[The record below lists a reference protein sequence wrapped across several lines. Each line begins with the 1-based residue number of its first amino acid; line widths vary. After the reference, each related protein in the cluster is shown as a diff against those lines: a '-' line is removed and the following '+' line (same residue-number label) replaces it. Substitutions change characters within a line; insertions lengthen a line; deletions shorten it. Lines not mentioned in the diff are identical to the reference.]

1 MSEYLIVRLS
11 NNHQL
16 DKQWLV
22 WSESQKEVIASGV
35 VPAEQELS
43 VIADYAMQRQTIV
56 LLSATDVLLKQVTVP
71 AGGARQFETMLPY
84 LVEDDVAQD
93 VDQLHFTVLAK
104 QDSQAD
110 ICAVDKQWLQQ
121 QLTQLREFGFNV
133 RKVLPDAL
141 ALPDGEGISAVELAG
156 QWLLKKQHYQAV
168 SVDSAWLPMMA
179 QSDWVKDDEQW
190 LPLQAFSPLPSLAL
204 NDQQNWQQA
213 EPQLVMQLLATQAI
227 ASKVNLLTGEF
238 KPKSTVTKHLK
249 IWRKAVIAAVV
260 LLVVLITQNIL
271 HTRQAE
277 AQAAAYRAESER
289 IFRAVSGKKKI
300 PTVSYLKRELEREA
314 ARLSG
319 GRSGD
324 TVLDWLVKLP
334 EAFKAAP
341 DSNLTG
347 FKYDSQR
354 EVVSLEVT
362 SKDFQTFEKMR
373 ATLEQEFTVKQ
384 GQLNKEDGLVFGSL
398 ELSKK

>member
-16 DKQWLV
+16 EKQWLV
-22 WSESQKEVIASGV
+22 WSESQKEVIASGA
-35 VPAEQELS
+35 VPADQELS
-43 VIADYAMQRQTIV
+43 VIADYAKQRQTIV
-56 LLSATDVLLKQVTVP
+56 LLSAADVLFKQVTVP

-93 VDQLHFTVLAK
+93 VEQLHFTVLAK
-104 QDSQAD
+104 QGAQANV
-110 ICAVDKQWLQQ
+110 CAVDKQWLSQ
-121 QLTQLREFGFNV
+121 QLAQLSEFGFNV

-141 ALPDGEGISAVELAG
+141 ALPDSEGISAVELAG
-156 QWLLKKQHYQAV
+156 QWLLKKQQYQAV
-168 SVDSAWLPMMA
+168 SVESAWLPMMA
-179 QSDWVKDDEQW
+179 QSDWVKEDEQW
-190 LPLQAFSPLPSLAL
+190 LPLQAFSSLPSLAL
-204 NDQQNWQQA
+204 NEQQEWQQA
-213 EPQLVMQLLATQAI
+213 EPQLVMQMLATQAI

-249 IWRKAVIAAVV
+249 IWRKAAIAAVV
-260 LLVVLITQNIL
+260 LLVVLITQNML
-271 HTRQAE
+271 HTHQAE

-300 PTVSYLKRELEREA
+300 PTVSYLKRELEREVT
-314 ARLSG
+314 RLSG

-341 DSNLTG
+341 DSKLLG
-347 FKYDSQR
+347 FKFDSQR
-354 EVVSLEVT
+354 DVVSLEVT

-373 ATLEQEFTVKQ
+373 STLEQEFTVKQ
-384 GQLNKEDGLVFGSL
+384 GQLNKQDGLVFGSL